1 MVREQRRRARRAR
14 GWARREHAGAEL
26 RGRGRQRARRCA
38 EGPTEA
44 RKTVGTRMTP
54 TLSPQAPR
62 TRPDNGP
69 PEGSAALR
77 SVPQLRLRLLGG
89 FRVERVGVAPH
100 VLAWHRRTD

>member
-14 GWARREHAGAEL
+14 RWARREHAGAEL
-26 RGRGRQRARRCA
+26 RGRGRQRARGA
-38 EGPTEA
+38 EGPAEA
-44 RKTVGTRMTP
+44 RKTVRTRMTP

-62 TRPDNGP
+62 TRPDIGP